1 MFQFYFGFFMRLLFP
16 KKGKIEKNI
25 AVNKKILKYILILAD
40 FSAIITK
47 YKYFQRCIFLD
58 NKRLAELL
66 FPHIDKTPDYY
77 EELYPERKLPEGARV
92 TRFPPSPT
100 GYLHIGG
107 LFGALT
113 DVLTAHSTNGV
124 AYLRI
129 EDTDKKREIDDGVS
143 AIINGFDYFGVKFDE
158 GVTGFGTEKGNY
170 GPYTQSQRVEIYQTV
185 AKSLVEK
192 GLAYPC
198 FCTAD
203 ELTAIREEQTKGDA
217 LIWGYYGKWTR
228 CRDLTLEQIEKN
240 LAEGKPWVLRLRSS
254 GSEDKKIV
262 FDDVIR
268 GKIEMPENIIDEVL
282 LKSDGIPTYHF
293 AHTCD
298 DHFMRTT
305 HVIRA
310 EEWISSV
317 PKHIE
322 LFRVCGYKLPKYA
335 HTPQVLKIDEE
346 TGDKRKL
353 SKRKDPEA
361 AVGYYAEQ
369 GFPKE
374 SMLEYL
380 LTLINSS
387 FEDWRR
393 ANPKEDISK
402 FPFNLKKMS
411 SSGCLFDLVKLND
424 VSKNVISVMS
434 AKEVYGNVAEW
445 AKVYDP
451 EFYNIFTA
459 DAEYSTAVVNID
471 RENPKPR
478 KDIAKWNE
486 VKDYF
491 SYLYDELYK
500 ADYDFPESISK
511 EDASAVIKKYF
522 EEFSLTDDKDQW
534 FARIKEMCEP
544 LGFTPN
550 VKEYK
555 KNPEAYKG
563 HVGDVSTI
571 IRIALT
577 SRRNTP
583 DLYSIMQLLGE
594 DRIKSRLSDA
604 LESLK

>member
-1 MFQFYFGFFMRLLFP
+1 MFLLD
-16 KKGKIEKNI
+16 N
-25 AVNKKILKYILILAD
+25 NKK
-40 FSAIITK
+40 
-47 YKYFQRCIFLD
+47 
-58 NKRLAELL
+58 LAELL

-77 EELYPERKLPEGARV
+77 EELYPERELPEGARV
-92 TRFPPSPT
+92 TRFAPSPT

-361 AVGYYAEQ
+361 AVGYYDEQ

-374 SMLEYL
+374 SVLEYL
-380 LTLINSS
+380 LTLINSN

-424 VSKNVISVMS
+424 VSKNVISLMS
-434 AKEVYGNVAEW
+434 AE
-445 AKVYDP
+445 KVYSDVAKWARAYDE
-451 EFYNIFTA
+451 EFYSIFTA
-459 DAEYSTAVVNID
+459 DPEFSTAVVNID

-478 KDIAKWNE
+478 KDIAKWSE
-486 VKDYF
+486 VRDYV
-491 SYLYDELYK
+491 SYFFNSIYTPDFTLPENIER
-500 ADYDFPESISK
+500 ADAAKIVE
-511 EDASAVIKKYF
+511 KYSDI
-522 EEFSLTDDKDQW
+522 FSLDDDKDQW

-555 KNPEAYKG
+555 KNPEAFKG
-563 HVGDVSTI
+563 HVGDVSTV

-583 DLYSIMQLLGE
+583 DLYSIMALLGE
-594 DRIKSRLSDA
+594 NEIKSRLAAAYKSFT
-604 LESLK
+604 E

>member
-1 MFQFYFGFFMRLLFP
+1 MD
-16 KKGKIEKNI
+16 
-25 AVNKKILKYILILAD
+25 NKK
-40 FSAIITK
+40 
-47 YKYFQRCIFLD
+47 
-58 NKRLAELL
+58 LAELL
-66 FPHIDKTPDYY
+66 FPQIDKTPDYY
-77 EELYPERKLPEGARV
+77 EELYPERNLPEGARV
-92 TRFPPSPT
+92 TRFAPSPT

-107 LFGALT
+107 LFSALV
-113 DVLTAHSTNGV
+113 DVLTAQTTNGV
-124 AYLRI
+124 SFLRI

-143 AIINGFDYFGVKFDE
+143 AIVNGFDYFGVEFTE
-158 GVTGFGTEKGNY
+158 GVTGFGTEKGAY
-170 GPYTQSQRVEIYQTV
+170 GPYTQSKRAEIYQTV

-192 GLAYPC
+192 GVAYPC

-203 ELTAIREEQTKGDA
+203 ELTALREEQTKGDA
-217 LIWGYYGKWTR
+217 LIWGYFGKWAK
-228 CRDLTLEQIEKN
+228 CRDLSYEEIEKN
-240 LAEGKPWVLRLRSS
+240 IADGKPWVLRLRSS
-254 GSEDKKIV
+254 GSEDKKIM

-293 AHTCD
+293 AHACD

-305 HVIRA
+305 HVIRG

-322 LFRVCGYKLPKYA
+322 LFRVCGYKPPKFA
-335 HTPQVLKIDEE
+335 HTPQVMKIDEE

-361 AVGYYAEQ
+361 AVSYFFEQ

-374 SMLEYL
+374 SVLEYL
-380 LTLINSS
+380 LTLLNSN

-393 ANPKEDISK
+393 ANPKAPISE

-411 SSGCLFDLVKLND
+411 ASGCLFDLVKLND
-424 VSKNVISVMS
+424 VSKNVISVMT
-434 AKEVYGNVAEW
+434 AQQVYDNVCEW

-451 EFYNIFTA
+451 EFYDIFTA
-459 DAEYSTAVVNID
+459 NGEFSKAVVNID

-486 VKDYF
+486 VKDYV
-491 SYLYDELYK
+491 SYLYNSLYQP
-500 ADYDFPESISK
+500 DYTMPENIAK
-511 EDASAVIKKYF
+511 EDAAAILEKYA
-522 EEFSLTDDKDQW
+522 EVFSLADDKDTW
-534 FARIKEMCEP
+534 FAKIKEMCEP

-550 VKEYK
+550 VKEFK
-555 KNPEAYKG
+555 KNPEAFKG
-563 HVGDVSTI
+563 HVGDISTV

-577 SRRNTP
+577 SRKNTP

-594 DRIKSRLSDA
+594 DEIKARLNEA
-604 LESLK
+604 LKNLA

>member
-1 MFQFYFGFFMRLLFP
+1 MD
-16 KKGKIEKNI
+16 
-25 AVNKKILKYILILAD
+25 NKKLA
-40 FSAIITK
+40 
-47 YKYFQRCIFLD
+47 Q
-58 NKRLAELL
+58 LL

-77 EELYPERKLPEGARV
+77 EELYPERGLAEGARV
-92 TRFPPSPT
+92 TRFAPSPT

-107 LFGALT
+107 LFGALV
-113 DVLTAHSTNGV
+113 DVLTAQATGGV

-143 AIINGFDYFGVKFDE
+143 AIINGFDYFGVEFNE
-158 GVTGFGTEKGNY
+158 GVTGFGTEKGAY
-170 GPYTQSQRVEIYQTV
+170 GPYTQSQRAEVYQTI

-198 FCTAD
+198 FCTA
-203 ELTAIREEQTKGDA
+203 EEIGEIREQQENGGA
-217 LIWGYYGKWTR
+217 LIRGYFGKWAK
-228 CRDLTLEQIEKN
+228 CRELTLEDIKKN
-240 LAEGKPWVLRLRSS
+240 LAEGKQWVLRLRSG
-254 GSEDKKIV
+254 GSEDKKII

-293 AHTCD
+293 AHACD

-305 HVIRA
+305 HVIRG

-322 LFRVCGYKLPKYA
+322 LFKACGYKVPKYA
-335 HTPQVLKIDEE
+335 HTPQVLKTDEE

-361 AVGYYAEQ
+361 AVGYFVEG

-374 SMLEYL
+374 SVLEYL
-380 LTLINSS
+380 LTLINSN

-434 AKEVYGNVAEW
+434 ATEVYENIANW

-451 EFYNIFTA
+451 EFYDIFTA
-459 DAEYSTAVVNID
+459 DPAFSTAVMNID

-478 KDIAKWNE
+478 KDIARWSE
-486 VKDYF
+486 VKDYVAYF
-491 SYLYDELYK
+491 FKPLYK
-500 ADYDFPESISK
+500 ADYTLPENITAD
-511 EDASAVIKKYF
+511 DAKAIAEKYLA
-522 EEFSLTDDKDQW
+522 EFDLADDKDQW
-534 FARIKEMCEP
+534 FARIKDMCEP

-555 KNPEAYKG
+555 KNPEAFKG
-563 HVGDVSTI
+563 HVGDVSTV

-583 DLYSIMQLLGE
+583 DLYSIMQLLGTDE
-594 DRIKSRLSDA
+594 IKARLAEAIASFN
-604 LESLK
+604 

>member
-1 MFQFYFGFFMRLLFP
+1 MD
-16 KKGKIEKNI
+16 
-25 AVNKKILKYILILAD
+25 NKK
-40 FSAIITK
+40 
-47 YKYFQRCIFLD
+47 
-58 NKRLAELL
+58 LAELL
-66 FPHIDKTPDYY
+66 FPQIDKTPEYY
-77 EELYPERKLPEGARV
+77 EEMYPERNLPEGARV
-92 TRFPPSPT
+92 TRFAPSPT

-107 LFGALT
+107 LFSALV
-113 DVLTAHSTNGV
+113 DVLTAQTTNGV
-124 AYLRI
+124 SFLRI

-143 AIINGFDYFGVKFDE
+143 AIVNGFDYFGVEFTE
-158 GVTGFGTEKGNY
+158 GVTGFGTEKGAY
-170 GPYTQSQRVEIYQTV
+170 GPYTQSKRAEIYQTV

-192 GLAYPC
+192 GVAYPC

-203 ELTAIREEQTKGDA
+203 ELTALREEQTKGDA
-217 LIWGYYGKWTR
+217 LIWGYFGKWAK
-228 CRDLTLEQIEKN
+228 CRDLSYEEIEKN
-240 LAEGKPWVLRLRSS
+240 IAEGKPWVLRLRSS
-254 GSEDKKIV
+254 GSDDKKIM

-293 AHTCD
+293 AHACD

-305 HVIRA
+305 HVIRG

-322 LFRVCGYKLPKYA
+322 LFRVCGYKPPKFA
-335 HTPQVLKIDEE
+335 HTPQVMKIDGE

-361 AVGYYAEQ
+361 AVSYFFEQ

-374 SMLEYL
+374 SVLEYL
-380 LTLINSS
+380 LTLLNSN

-393 ANPKEDISK
+393 ANPKAPISE

-411 SSGCLFDLVKLND
+411 ASGCLFDLIKLND
-424 VSKNVISVMS
+424 VSKNVISVMT
-434 AKEVYGNVAEW
+434 ADQVYDNVCEW
-445 AKVYDP
+445 AKVYDE

-459 DAEYSTAVVNID
+459 DPEFSKAVVNID

-486 VKDYF
+486 VKDYV
-491 SYLYDELYK
+491 SYLYNSLYTP
-500 ADYDFPESISK
+500 DYTMPENISS
-511 EDASAVIKKYF
+511 EDAAAILAKYA
-522 EEFSLTDDKDQW
+522 ETFSLADDKDTW
-534 FARIKEMCEP
+534 FAKIKDMCEP

-550 VKEYK
+550 VKEFK
-555 KNPEAYKG
+555 KNPEAFKG
-563 HVGDVSTI
+563 HVGDISTV

-577 SRRNTP
+577 SRKNTP

-594 DRIKSRLSDA
+594 DEIKARIAKA
-604 LESLK
+604 MESLA